1 MPVLKHMKK
10 VFKIQLHHL
19 VMAINKINIA
29 PMFHP
34 LRIKTNSPKEIFN
47 THKLKLAQK
56 VTEGV
61 LHCIK
66 YSKPKIVFAE
76 IVIPNSMEIVSL
88 NVSEASFMETLDKN
102 LETLE
107 EFEEYEWCAEIMK
120 AKEKLLKGLPK
131 KSTKKKKSE
140 ATEGLIGAIK
150 NL

>member
-1 MPVLKHMKK
+1 
-10 VFKIQLHHL
+10 
-19 VMAINKINIA
+19 
-29 PMFHP
+29 MFHP

-120 AKEKLLKGLPK
+120 AKEKILKGLPK
-131 KSTKKKKSE
+131 KSTKKKKAE

>member
-1 MPVLKHMKK
+1 
-10 VFKIQLHHL
+10 
-19 VMAINKINIA
+19 MAINKIVIA

-34 LRIKTNSPKEIFN
+34 LRIKTNSPKEIFD

-56 VTEGV
+56 VTEGI

-76 IVIPNSMEIVSL
+76 IVIPNSQEIVSL
-88 NVSEASFMETLDKN
+88 NVSETSFLETLDKN
-102 LETLE
+102 LGILE
-107 EFEEYEWCAEIMK
+107 GFEEYEWCAEIMK
-120 AKEKLLKGLPK
+120 AKEKILKGLPK

>member
-1 MPVLKHMKK
+1 MPVLRHTKK
-10 VFKIQLHHL
+10 VFKIQIHHL
-19 VMAINKINIA
+19 VMAINKITIA

-56 VTEGV
+56 VTEGI

-76 IVIPNSMEIVSL
+76 IVIPKSMEVVSL

-131 KSTKKKKSE
+131 KSTKKKKAE